1 MKNDVD
7 GKFVTIDGGVMMKD
21 HVAPPNHDQGD
32 ARLDPL
38 SKVKS
43 TFRRPL
49 VSKNLLDP
57 AFTCT
62 SICTLMHGTS
72 PLR

>member
-1 MKNDVD
+1 MKNSVD
-7 GKFVTIDGGVMMKD
+7 GKFVAIDGGVMMKD
-21 HVAPPNHDQGD
+21 QVAPPNHDQRD

-43 TFRRPL
+43 TFRQPL
-49 VSKNLLDP
+49 VSKNDLDP
-57 AFTCT
+57 AFIC
-62 SICTLMHGTS
+62 SSVCTLMHGYS